1 MFNQKFIL
9 IFLAAAIIISFSFL
23 AFSEKKQHDIK
34 DGWFLYF
41 DNIKD
46 SSIDFTI
53 ENYSSNSN
61 FTWELIADEKTISK
75 ENIQV
80 LKGNK
85 ENVKISSPSVGTQIK
100 IKVYHAKEIKEIYKN
115 FAQ

>member
-1 MFNQKFIL
+1 MSNQKFIL
-9 IFLAAAIIISFSFL
+9 IFLAVSIIISFSFL
-23 AFSEKKQHDIK
+23 AFSERKQHDIK

-41 DNIKD
+41 NNIKD
-46 SSIDFTI
+46 SSTDFTI

-61 FTWELIADEKTISK
+61 FSWELIVNEETISK
-75 ENIQV
+75 KNIQV

-85 ENVKISSPSVGTQIK
+85 ENVKINSPLNGTQIK